1 VTPKNQILKRRGDVS
16 RDEARQQ
23 KLAHDEQ
30 TAQLFNLVTTQPEKF
45 GAVEDEEGE
54 YQIINPQTGLPVKNS
69 NIMKTISRLTNPKSS
84 YSPDPP
90 GFRNLKAKILADE
103 NARQL
108 INKRYLQSGKGCRN
122 KKIANIKECQKVEQ
136 KFRPIKWTK
145 TRRGK

>member
-1 VTPKNQILKRRGDVS
+1 MSQ
-16 RDEARQQ
+16 EAARKQQ
-23 KLAHDEQ
+23 LAHEDQ
-30 TAQLFNLVTTQPEKF
+30 TAQLYNLIINQPEKF
-45 GAVEDEEGE
+45 GAFEDEEGE

-69 NIMKTISRLTNPKSS
+69 NILKTISRLTNPKSS

-108 INKRYLQSGKGCRN
+108 INKRYFQTGKGCRN
-122 KKIANIKECQKVEQ
+122 KKIANIAECQKIEK

-145 TRRGK
+145 RRQGK